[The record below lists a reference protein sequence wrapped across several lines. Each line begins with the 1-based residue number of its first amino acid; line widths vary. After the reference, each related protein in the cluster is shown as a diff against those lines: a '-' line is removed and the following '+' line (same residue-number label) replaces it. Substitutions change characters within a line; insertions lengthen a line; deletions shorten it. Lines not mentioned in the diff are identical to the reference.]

1 MSNLAVNAERPLPNA
16 PRVQLSGGASC
27 VPQHYL
33 QYVQTQ
39 RSIEQ
44 VVLDCAFND
53 STIIFAGQDSHGL
66 YIQIGL
72 VGFDTY
78 LSVSAQS
85 KRKIVYG
92 RKWRIDYNVPT
103 SELVQTI
110 FLAIKKARE
119 HEVREVLKIRFDKHA
134 SAPFST
140 HQDARLIAEQAD
152 YLFELQSPLSLTQFR
167 RQATTLMKNTRY
179 DTSSIQIMNI
189 EQRFNQQVLVDI
201 LVPGGDSPMLSDT
214 AGTSLT
220 LLLPEPSLNTLL
232 YALMDA
238 LIAKSDSL
246 VRETFTYQ
254 GVARFSHAL
263 SVENLAG
270 LSVHTRLADKHA
282 SSGFQRQLKQYNH
295 TTDAS
300 RVPNVVTPALADSIR
315 TRLSAFG
322 ELAGHYPTFTLA
334 PALT

>member
-44 VVLDCAFND
+44 VALNCAFND
-53 STIIFAGQDSHGL
+53 STLIFAGQDSHGL

-78 LSVSAQS
+78 LPVAAQS

-119 HEVREVLKIRFDKHA
+119 HEVRELLKIRFDKHA

-140 HQDARLIAEQAD
+140 HQDARLITEQAD
-152 YLFELQSPLSLTQFR
+152 LLFNVQSPVSLVQFR
-167 RQATTLMKNTRY
+167 RQAAALMKRSRY
-179 DTSSIQIMNI
+179 DTSPIQLLNI

-201 LVPGGDSPMLSDT
+201 HVPGGESPMLSDT

-220 LLLPEPSLNTLL
+220 LLLPEPSLNALL

-238 LIAKSDSL
+238 LITKSDSL

-254 GVARFSHAL
+254 GVVRFSHAL
-263 SVENLAG
+263 SVEKLAG

-282 SSGFQRQLKQYNH
+282 SSGFQHQLKQYNH
-295 TTDAS
+295 ITDAS
-300 RVPNVVTPALADSIR
+300 RVPNVVTPELAHSIR
-315 TRLSAFG
+315 TRLADFG
-322 ELAGHYPTFTLA
+322 ELAGHYPTFTL
-334 PALT
+334 PPSLT

>member
-1 MSNLAVNAERPLPNA
+1 MSNLAVSAERPLPNA
-16 PRVQLSGGASC
+16 PRVQLSSGASC

-44 VVLDCAFND
+44 VALDCAFND
-53 STIIFAGQDSHGL
+53 STLIFAGQDSHGL

-78 LSVSAQS
+78 LPVASQS

-119 HEVREVLKIRFDKHA
+119 HEVRELLKIRFDNHA

-152 YLFELQSPLSLTQFR
+152 RLFDVQTPLSLMQFR
-167 RQATTLMKNTRY
+167 RQATTLMKRSRY
-179 DTSSIQIMNI
+179 DTSPIQILNI

-201 LVPGGDSPMLSDT
+201 HLPGGDSPMLNDT
-214 AGTSLT
+214 AESSLT
-220 LLLPEPSLNTLL
+220 LLLPAPSVNALL
-232 YALMDA
+232 FALMDA
-238 LIAKSDSL
+238 LIAKSDRL
-246 VRETFTYQ
+246 VSEAFTYQ
-254 GVARFSHAL
+254 GVARFSHAI
-263 SVENLAG
+263 SVEELAG
-270 LSVHTRLADKHA
+270 LSVHTRLADKQAPRSFRH
-282 SSGFQRQLKQYNH
+282 QLKQYNH
-295 TTDAS
+295 VTDAS
-300 RVPNVVTPALADSIR
+300 RVPNVVTPELAESIRSRLAD
-315 TRLSAFG
+315 FG
-322 ELAGHYPTFTLA
+322 ELAGHYPTFTV
-334 PALT
+334 PPSLT